1 MDSNS
6 FLLSFGMRTEDFGR
20 TDGPIESDEGFL
32 YEAWEAK
39 KDAVCQM

>member
-6 FLLSFGMRTEDFGR
+6 FLLSFGMRPEDFGR

-32 YEAWEAK
+32 YEAQEAK
-39 KDAVCQM
+39 KGAICQM